1 MSIQR
6 YTIDAFYGL
15 DQNAPENRL
24 NPGFTTDA
32 ANFDT
37 EDGNLTV
44 GMGYVKHIETKVPG
58 SGQIWRMYFW
68 HTLSKNL
75 FVVCTGDEIY
85 SWTGSAWTKIF
96 DYTSILDV
104 DEHITSTKWDFTECR
119 IGSDDYLLIANGQ
132 TQIVKWKGSGSAEA
146 FGSGEYVYEGTVAAV
161 AYNATKASSVSYSE
175 SGSTGT
181 YTVTMPAGW
190 SYTANCKI
198 AFKAPSDVGL
208 VTSIELSIGGDTYT
222 LDYVPMIAS
231 GDMIV
236 LTLTSST
243 TATAGDEPEDALY
256 GIDTVTL
263 SDALTQEQA
272 DRCLVAGIYI
282 NDDLLLE
289 VDSIDNSNTVL
300 TLTDICQDEI
310 TVSQTA
316 KVRGGISNIPVNYLE
331 IFASRLFSAGDAS
344 NPSRLYWS
352 QPPGDVR
359 TIEDWSMDLASDQTG
374 GGFVDVGNTNSD
386 PIVAIC
392 SLSNQLVIIKESSVY
407 RLLGD
412 RPNNFR
418 IQQINKDV
426 ERTVNT
432 SLITNGD
439 IPYWMTKNGIYYHD
453 GQTAHIMP
461 NARQIHRILESVD
474 FKNCKACENK
484 ERLYFT
490 CCTANDNGYYDDT
503 IIVYDMRQRTYMIR
517 NGFLV
522 NDICAYDGV
531 LYSINYNRYVYRWAK
546 DAYDYDGDP
555 INAYWYTPYSD
566 LGAKS
571 ITKTPFLLYFR
582 GEGGF
587 MVMDVLRGIFHKTII
602 RPMPKDIGEIVK
614 VDLERDPCRAFQL
627 KIQNQA
633 GSWFSLYGGL
643 EISYEMGDDGNV

>member
-6 YTIDAFYGL
+6 YTIDAFFGL
-15 DQNAPENRL
+15 DQNTPENRL
-24 NPGFTTDA
+24 NPGFTVDA

-37 EDGNLTV
+37 TDGNLTV
-44 GMGYVKHIETKVPG
+44 GMGYAKHIQTKVPG
-58 SGQIWRMYFW
+58 TGRIWRMYYW
-68 HTLSKNL
+68 HTLSKDM
-75 FVVCTGDEIY
+75 FVVCAGDDIY
-85 SWTGSAWTKIF
+85 YWTGTAWTKIF
-96 DYTSILDV
+96 DYTSILGV
-104 DEHITSTKWDFTECR
+104 GEHITSTKWDFTECR
-119 IGSDDYLLIANGQ
+119 IGSYDYLLIANGQ

-146 FGSGEYVYEGTVAAV
+146 FGTGEYVYSGTVASV
-161 AYNATKASSVSYSE
+161 TYNATKATSVTYAE
-175 SGSTGT
+175 SGGVGT
-181 YTVTMPAGW
+181 YTATMPGGW
-190 SYTANCKI
+190 SYSANCKI
-198 AFKAPSDVGL
+198 AFKAPSDVGIITSAKL
-208 VTSIELSIGGDTYT
+208 VISGNTYT

-231 GDMIV
+231 GDMVV
-236 LTLTSST
+236 LTLTSTT
-243 TATAGDEPEDALY
+243 TATAGEELEDSIY
-256 GIDTVTL
+256 GIESITL
-263 SDALTQEQA
+263 SSALTAEQEA
-272 DRCLVAGIYI
+272 RCLVAGIYI

-289 VDSIDNSNTVL
+289 VESVNNSRTVL
-300 TLTDICQDEI
+300 TLAEICQDTI
-310 TVSQTA
+310 TASQTA
-316 KVRGGISNIPVNYLE
+316 KVRGGISNIPVNYME
-331 IFASRLFSAGDAS
+331 IFVSRLFSAGDAN

-439 IPYWMTKNGIYYHD
+439 IPYWMTQNGIYYHD
-453 GQTAHIMP
+453 GQTAHVMP
-461 NARQIHRILESVD
+461 NARQIHQTLEKVD
-474 FKNCKACENK
+474 ISTCKACQNK

-490 CCTANDNGYYDDT
+490 ADAGSSVDYDDT
-503 IIVYDMRQRTYMIR
+503 IIIYDMRQRTYMIR
-517 NGFLV
+517 NGFTIADL
-522 NDICAYDGV
+522 CAYDGV
-531 LYSINYNRYVYRWAK
+531 LYSINDKRYVYKWSK
-546 DAYDYDGDP
+546 DAYDYDGDQ

-587 MVMDVLRGIFHKTII
+587 MVMDVMRGVFRQNII
-602 RPMPKDIGEIVK
+602 QPMPKDIGEIVRAYLDK
-614 VDLERDPCRAFQL
+614 DPCRAFQL

-643 EISYEMGDDGNV
+643 EISYEMGDDGNG